1 MKRTFAAL
9 AATAVLM
16 STPAFAEV
24 PQEVKARQ
32 GQFNIMALNLGILG
46 GMARGTVDYDAD
58 AAQAAADSLV
68 AVASLAQA
76 PMWTAGTDAMSIDGT
91 RAQPAIWENLD
102 DVLAKWAAFGD
113 AAGKMAEAAGT
124 GREALGPNLGA
135 LGGTCKAC
143 HDAYRA
149 PE

>member
-1 MKRTFAAL
+1 MKHTFAAL
-9 AATAVLM
+9 AATAVLAT
-16 STPAFAEV
+16 TPALAEV
-24 PQEVKARQ
+24 PQAVKARQ

-46 GMARGTVDYDAD
+46 GMARGTVDYDAE

-68 AVASLAQA
+68 AVASLGQA
-76 PMWTAGTDAMSIDGT
+76 PMWPAGTDAMSIDGT

-143 HDAYRA
+143 HDTYRA